1 MPECTYVY
9 ITSVSSK
16 DSKCLGT
23 VWYNYDALL
32 RLDDYRAPFYV
43 AQYHMHCFGVHV
55 RSLEKKAP
63 PHHSWTASCSATCSI
78 ATTYTITGD
87 ILHVA
92 ELDAVQLLRSW
103 STLRKLFCYLLECW
117 LPGSSLYIVQFK
129 QSCTRGTVGL
139 LMQFVVI

>member
-43 AQYHMHCFGVHV
+43 AQSYALFWCTCRSMH
-55 RSLEKKAP
+55 SLEKKAL
-63 PHHSWTASCSATCSI
+63 PHHSSTVSSSATCSV

-92 ELDAVQLLRSW
+92 ELNAVQL
-103 STLRKLFCYLLECW
+103 
-117 LPGSSLYIVQFK
+117 
-129 QSCTRGTVGL
+129 
-139 LMQFVVI
+139 